1 MKGDQDMGRKVFFIT
16 LIFIVT
22 SIAWIILGGTMQGR
36 TYGQHAKLSARV
48 EGLWG
53 SAHIQTAPN
62 VTYRTI
68 VPRKAERVTE
78 DEKGHKLRKT
88 EIINETVINKVNLDS
103 SDIRVD
109 LDLTHRQKGLLWYS
123 TYRVGFHAVYT
134 VTNPRSR
141 PERFLMSFSFPS
153 KDALYDNFV
162 LTVDGKAVDIKDF
175 TLGEV
180 AVPFPLEPKGTAT
193 IEIGYTSQG
202 LDKWFYKFGEGVN
215 RVKNFSLAMKTN
227 FKDIDFPQD
236 TVSPT
241 EKTPLD
247 SGWDL
252 LWKSKDL
259 ISGFQIGMDMPNK
272 LNPGP
277 LASQISFFAPVSLL
291 FFFFVILMITT
302 IKDINIHPMNF
313 VFLAASFFAFHLLF
327 SYTVDH
333 LHIVPAFLL
342 SAIVSMFLVIS
353 YMRIVVGARLATV
366 EIGIS
371 QFIFLVLFSLA
382 HFFEGYTGLTVTI
395 GAIITLWA
403 MMQLT
408 ARIDWEEK
416 FRTAKSQP
424 VQGKM

>member
-1 MKGDQDMGRKVFFIT
+1 
-16 LIFIVT
+16 
-22 SIAWIILGGTMQGR
+22 MQGR
-36 TYGQHAKLSARV
+36 TYGQHAKLSERV

-88 EIINETVINKVNLDS
+88 EIVNETVINKVNLDS

-123 TYRVGFHAVYT
+123 TYRVGFHSVYR
-134 VTNPRSR
+134 VTNPLAR
-141 PERFLMSFSFPS
+141 PQQFLMSFSFPS
-153 KDALYDNFV
+153 KNALYDNFV
-162 LTVDGKAVDIKDF
+162 LTVNGKAVDIKDF

-241 EKTPLD
+241 EKTPFD
-247 SGWDL
+247 SGWDYIRL
-252 LWKSKDL
+252 PDRHGHAEQAESR
-259 ISGFQIGMDMPNK
+259 P
-272 LNPGP
+272 PGKP
-277 LASQISFFAPVSLL
+277 DQFFCPGIAPVLL
-291 FFFFVILMITT
+291 FRRIYDHHNQGYQYPPHELRLSRSLFFRVPSALFLYRGPSAHRARVPALG
-302 IKDINIHPMNF
+302 DCFNVPRNF
-313 VFLAASFFAFHLLF
+313 VHADRRRGPPCNS
-327 SYTVDH
+327 
-333 LHIVPAFLL
+333 
-342 SAIVSMFLVIS
+342 
-353 YMRIVVGARLATV
+353 
-366 EIGIS
+366 
-371 QFIFLVLFSLA
+371 
-382 HFFEGYTGLTVTI
+382 
-395 GAIITLWA
+395 
-403 MMQLT
+403 
-408 ARIDWEEK
+408 
-416 FRTAKSQP
+416 
-424 VQGKM
+424 